1 MSIALDRLR
10 QDLQAEDAEKA
21 NPQYENGLNALK
33 MLNKIDY
40 DEIRTFR
47 QPPQPVLAVM
57 NTICI
62 MFHRKPEYSASFFFE
77 KIFYLFIFRW
87 SEAKILMVKENFFE
101 DLVFYDKDNVP
112 DDVFNM
118 LTKIVNFDTFRP
130 SIIAT
135 SSKAAA
141 GLCSWILAVYEY
153 AKIARSQRTKLEQV
167 KAYQEL
173 YNKVFSYSE

>member
-33 MLNKIDY
+33 MLNKVDY

-62 MFHRKPEYSASFFFE
+62 MFQRKPEYLVLC
-77 KIFYLFIFRW
+77 IF
-87 SEAKILMVKENFFE
+87 
-101 DLVFYDKDNVP
+101 
-112 DDVFNM
+112 
-118 LTKIVNFDTFRP
+118 
-130 SIIAT
+130 
-135 SSKAAA
+135 
-141 GLCSWILAVYEY
+141 
-153 AKIARSQRTKLEQV
+153 
-167 KAYQEL
+167 
-173 YNKVFSYSE
+173 